1 MAKPP
6 EVTAV
11 IRSIQ
16 DLENVNMKKPP
27 TSIQLSSQVISEVK
41 SNASLQAKVKALMTK
56 DVKFSPS
63 VQGRNPKF
71 YIPPPKQTDGQISKP
86 NSGYRLQDLK
96 TRTLTGKLYSTTRP
110 RPLRGLVA
118 TVFGATGFLGL
129 QVAQV
134 LGIFVFCFR
143 WLSFPRIL
151 LNGQNCKV

>member
-6 EVTAV
+6 EVTSV

-16 DLENVNMKKPP
+16 DLERVNMEKPP
-27 TSIQLSSQVISEVK
+27 TSIQLSSQVIAEAK
-41 SNASLQAKVKALMTK
+41 TNAGLQAKIKALMMK
-56 DVKFSPS
+56 DVKFSS
-63 VQGRNPKF
+63 AVQGRNPKV
-71 YIPPPKQTDGQISKP
+71 YIPPPKQNESQISKP

-134 LGIFVFCFR
+134 LGV
-143 WLSFPRIL
+143 PQ
-151 LNGQNCKV
+151 QNLFSCC